1 MRFKAVVLI
10 IFMAA
15 AVYADEYRDLMN
27 RGEKQYRKREYPAS
41 ADLYKQ
47 AEIVRPDDP
56 TATFNNGAALYKS
69 NDFEKAKERFAQA
82 AAKSKDKVKAES
94 YYNLGNTFYKSQD
107 YASALGAYK
116 DALTIDPKNQ
126 DAKFNFELAKKKLQE
141 QKQQQQQQK
150 QDQQKSDDKQKQN
163 QQDQQNQQNQ
173 DQNKQDQ
180 NKDQQ
185 QQQDQQKQDKRDQQ
199 QQDVQAKP
207 GEMNKQEAKQL
218 LNAFKEDEK
227 QVQEQLKKF
236 KVRPSSTR
244 DW

>member
-27 RGEKQYRKREYPAS
+27 KAEKQYRKQEYPAS

-47 AEIVRPDDP
+47 AEVVRPDDP

-82 AAKSKDKVKAES
+82 AAKSKDKAKAES
-94 YYNLGNTFYKSQD
+94 YYNLGNTFYRSQD

-116 DALTIDPKNQ
+116 EALTIDPKNQ

-141 QKQQQQQQK
+141 QQQQQQQK
-150 QDQQKSDDKQKQN
+150 QDKQNKDDQQN
-163 QQDQQNQQNQ
+163 QQDQQSQQNQ

-185 QQQDQQKQDKRDQQ
+185 KQQDQQKQDKRDQQ
-199 QQDVQAKP
+199 QQNEQVKP

-227 QVQEQLKKF
+227 QVQGQLRKF